1 MWSPPTSTPHTGV
14 LPQHVSPA
22 YSGPLLYLIA
32 FPCRAFTVDLLQ
44 IVQYTVY
51 HNFLGLCYIL
61 TSQLQLP
68 SITMEITHKRG
79 ASGNGEKKTGQRLS
93 NTEAFI
99 NCLHE
104 REKRT
109 SIILRSELRFVGCCV
124 AHTAAHSYMQPACM
138 SQGEH
143 YCFGSSE
150 KKAILKV
157 SLGKKTPKNSTTVL
171 KINREFHVVSWE
183 SCFACGNYKH
193 SEPQSKM
200 MCHWRIL
207 PVLNITEYNV
217 NLRRRH
223 SAYGNRLQQKLQRLQ
238 LPFLKLRS
246 THQSE

>member
-1 MWSPPTSTPHTGV
+1 MVKRRLGRGCQIQKHSSTVCMKGRRE
-14 LPQHVSPA
+14 
-22 YSGPLLYLIA
+22 
-32 FPCRAFTVDLLQ
+32 RASSCAVNWDLW
-44 IVQYTVY
+44 
-51 HNFLGLCYIL
+51 
-61 TSQLQLP
+61 
-68 SITMEITHKRG
+68 
-79 ASGNGEKKTGQRLS
+79 
-93 NTEAFI
+93 
-99 NCLHE
+99 
-104 REKRT
+104 
-109 SIILRSELRFVGCCV
+109 
-124 AHTAAHSYMQPACM
+124 AALWAACM

-157 SLGKKTPKNSTTVL
+157 SLGKKPPKNSTTVL